1 VRLALRAIDAACAVG
16 AGVAAVAAGLLA
28 LLLIAEVVLTSF
40 FATSQPY
47 VIEYAIFLQAAI
59 LFAGSGWALRQGA
72 HIRVSVLLAA
82 LPPGPR
88 RVVDMAGT
96 AFATGIIGFAAW
108 TMVLQWVRTFDLG
121 SRSFYPMQTPLWIP
135 QGVVTLGVCLLVLA
149 FAARL
154 VRLLL
159 HEAPEVAGAPG
170 AGSAE

>member
-1 VRLALRAIDAACAVG
+1 MTRLLRAMDAACAAG
-16 AGVAAVAAGLLA
+16 AGLAAIAAALLA
-28 LLLIAEVVLTSF
+28 LLLIAEVLLTSL

-47 VIEYAIFLQAAI
+47 VIEYAIFLQAAV

-82 LPPGPR
+82 LPAGPR
-88 RVVDMAGT
+88 RVLDMAGT
-96 AFATGIIGFAAW
+96 TFALGILGFAAW
-108 TMVLQWVRTFDLG
+108 ALVQQWLRSLDLG

-154 VRLLL
+154 VRLLRN
-159 HEAPEVAGAPG
+159 EAPDAAGAPG
-170 AGSAE
+170 AGSGE

>member
-1 VRLALRAIDAACAVG
+1 MTRLLRAIDLACAAG
-16 AGVAAVAAGLLA
+16 AGLAAIAAGLLA

-47 VIEYAIFLQAAI
+47 VIEYAIFLQAAV
-59 LFAGSGWALRQGA
+59 LLAGSGWALRQGA

-82 LPPGPR
+82 LPEAAR
-88 RVVDMAGT
+88 RVLDLAGT
-96 AFATGIIGFAAW
+96 AFALGILGFAAW
-108 TMVLQWVRTFDLG
+108 ALVQQWLRTVDLG

-154 VRLLL
+154 ARLLRNEPP
-159 HEAPEVAGAPG
+159 EAVGALG
-170 AGSAE
+170 GGSGE